1 MRTTPENPGAD
12 EALRTEEAPPAVAAE
27 RKHDGRQQPAG
38 SRLLEKLIPRPA
50 GGTQMD
56 DLDRSARR
64 RAFVGRIGVPI
75 MGIALIVVFAVIADN
90 FVTGSNI
97 KDIFTQAAL
106 PMIVATGLT
115 VCLSMGEFDLSLNG
129 VAGLATVLFAVLVA
143 RKGIPTVPAI
153 ALVLLAGV
161 AVGVVN
167 GVLVGYFGVAALIV
181 TIAVNSILQGWQF
194 VISGSAQ
201 IFGGFPEGI
210 VNFARGTLLGIPT
223 LVLVAAV
230 VAVAAWVLLER
241 TTLGRHLRAVGGNAE
256 AARIAGV
263 DTARVKLYGFIITA
277 TLASL
282 AGLLFAAKETNAY
295 PLNGLDVLLPSF
307 AACFIGAAMFKLG
320 EFNVP
325 GTVVGVM
332 IAQITSNGLILM
344 NVPTYAS
351 YFFQGIILL
360 VALLF
365 ARVVVAGGRGT

>member
-1 MRTTPENPGAD
+1 MNTTSQKPGAD
-12 EALRTEEAPPAVAAE
+12 ETPQAEDANGAA
-27 RKHDGRQQPAG
+27 PAG
-38 SRLLEKLIPRPA
+38 TRLLERLIPRPA
-50 GGTQMD
+50 SGLEVA
-56 DLDRSARR
+56 DLDRAARR

-75 MGIALIVVFAVIADN
+75 MGVALIVVFAVVADN
-90 FVTGSNI
+90 FLTGSNI
-97 KDIFTQAAL
+97 KDIFSQAAL
-106 PMIVATGLT
+106 PMIVAVGLT

-129 VAGLATVLFAVLVA
+129 VAGVATVLFAVLVA
-143 RKGIPTVPAI
+143 RKGVATVPAI
-153 ALVLLAGV
+153 AIVLLVGV
-161 AVGVVN
+161 AVGVLN
-167 GVLVGYFGVAALIV
+167 GVLVGYVGVAALIV

-201 IFGGFPEGI
+201 VFGGFPQGF
-210 VNFARGTLLGIPT
+210 VDFTRGSFVGIPN
-223 LVLVAAV
+223 LVVVAAV
-230 VAVAAWVLLER
+230 VVAVVWVTLER
-241 TTLGRHLRAVGGNAE
+241 TTLGRHLRAVGGNAD

-263 DTARVKLYGFIITA
+263 NTARVKLAGFVITA
-277 TLASL
+277 TLAAL

-332 IAQITSNGLILM
+332 IAQVTSNGLILM

-360 VALLF
+360 VAVLF
-365 ARVVVAGGRGT
+365 ARIVVTGGHGR